1 MMNEFHKRILIQ
13 NRVRLVNDLQSETL
27 INYMIQDEIM
37 TPNHAEM
44 LKSKLTTQYKNEYFL
59 DLLATRGPKAFG
71 SFLKNLKESE
81 DDPLY
86 EFVNNLASQ
95 PPNNMDI
102 NQRYTGPPQQVSP
115 DSGSMPVSTNQF
127 QPGFPQQVSP
137 FPGSLISNASQYPV
151 GHPQQVSSAA
161 GSLIGNDNQY
171 HAGHTQQVSPD
182 VADGPPL
189 AGHRT
194 PSYVAKENKAMPQ
207 IPERRTTEIDLN
219 TFSGKMGFEWK
230 SFIRSLG
237 LKNNEIFHASSGC
250 HTERDKIFSC
260 LVKWRNREANKATVR
275 ALVEKCIENEIDVE
289 VYDFLLH

>member
-127 QPGFPQQVSP
+127 QPGF
-137 FPGSLISNASQYPV
+137 
-151 GHPQQVSSAA
+151 PQQVSSAA

>member
-102 NQRYTGPPQQVSP
+102 NQRYTGPPQQGTGYMPGGISQPHTGHPHQVSP

-127 QPGFPQQVSP
+127 QPGFP
-137 FPGSLISNASQYPV
+137 
-151 GHPQQVSSAA
+151 
-161 GSLIGNDNQY
+161 
-171 HAGHTQQVSPD
+171 QQVSPD